1 MAGHSQFKNIMH
13 RKAAQD
19 KKRSKVFTKL
29 LRDIVSAA
37 RQGGGDVAA
46 NPLLRAAADKARA
59 ANMTRDV
66 IERGI
71 RRGTGEL
78 AGNDYVE
85 RTYEG
90 YGVGGVAVL
99 VRTLTDNPTR
109 TITNVRTAFAKHG
122 GNVGTDGSVA
132 WMFKQ
137 VGVVVYPA
145 ACGTHD
151 AMVEHAIMAGA
162 DDVESDDAVHRIVT
176 APSNLAVVRDGLAEV
191 LGDAEESDLTYFPV
205 QWQVLANDEQI
216 AQLEKMIDALN
227 NDDDV
232 QDVIM
237 NFADAATPE

>member
-29 LRDIVSAA
+29 LRDLVTAA

-46 NPLLRAAADKARA
+46 NPNLRAAVDKARA
-59 ANMTRDV
+59 ANMTKDV
-66 IERGI
+66 IERAI
-71 RRGTGEL
+71 KRGTGEL
-78 AGNDYVE
+78 QGADYVE

-90 YGVGGVAVL
+90 YGPGGVAVL

-109 TITNVRTAFAKHG
+109 TITNVRTAFAKNG

-137 VGVVVYPA
+137 VGVLVYPVGKGA
-145 ACGTHD
+145 HED
-151 AMVEHAIMAGA
+151 VLEQAILAGA
-162 DDVESDDAVHRIVT
+162 DDVQSDEDGHRIYT
-176 APSNLAVVRDGLAEV
+176 LPDDFAAVRDALAQS
-191 LGDAEESDLTYFPV
+191 LGDAEEADLTYVPM
-205 QWQVLANDEQI
+205 QRQALTDEEQLV
-216 AQLEKMIDALN
+216 QLEKMIDALN

-232 QDVIM
+232 QDVII
-237 NFADAATPE
+237 NLQDDDAA